1 MNKALAAAAAL
12 ALTLPAAPAL
22 SSPVLIPTAVT
33 IQNIVGTFSDPTVGP
48 GTGTLPTT
56 GGAGTA
62 TPTVRWGTTT
72 GQQSG
77 YDFIATGAPIETT
90 VPPTPSAD
98 FALGDFKHLN
108 FVISQPFLTG
118 VVLTLTAEILIDGN
132 SQGTRNFVFNVQ
144 HTETP
149 NGDPQAGG
157 NCPFG
162 GANGQ
167 GININGCADR
177 VRITTSDTTEI
188 FIVGDQ
194 KLTLNIKGFQVD
206 GNFTTEFFTIENQVN
221 DAVLIANVSLAAIP
235 VPTPMSLALF
245 ATGLLGLAAAGRSR
259 KA

>member
-1 MNKALAAAAAL
+1 MNKVLAAAAAI
-12 ALTLPAAPAL
+12 ALTLPALPAFATTV
-22 SSPVLIPTAVT
+22 SIKD
-33 IQNIVGTFSDPTVGP
+33 IVGTFSDPTVGP
-48 GTGTLPTT
+48 GAGTLPTI
-56 GGAGTA
+56 GGSGSA
-62 TPTVRWGTTT
+62 TPTLRWGTTT
-72 GQQSG
+72 GAQSG
-77 YDFIATGAPIETT
+77 YDFVAVPGQIDTI

-108 FVISQPFLTG
+108 FVINRPFLTG

-132 SQGTRNFVFNVQ
+132 SQGPRNFVFDVE

-167 GININGCADR
+167 GVNVNGCADR
-177 VRITTSDTTEI
+177 VRITTSDTTEV
-188 FIVGDQ
+188 FIVQGQ
-194 KLTLNIKGFQVD
+194 RLTLTIKGFQVD
-206 GNFTTEFFTIENQVN
+206 GNFTNEFFTVENQVN
-221 DAVLIANVSLAAIP
+221 DAVLIANVAVATVP

-245 ATGLLGLAAAGRSR
+245 ATGLLGLAGVARRR

>member
-108 FVISQPFLTG
+108 FVISPPFLTG

-149 NGDPQAGG
+149 NSPDPCQ
-157 NCPFG
+157 FG

-177 VRITTSDTTEI
+177 VRITTSNTTEV
-188 FIVGDQ
+188 FEVDGQ
-194 KLTLNIKGFQVD
+194 KLTVNIKGFQVG
-206 GNFTTEFFTIENQVN
+206 GNFTNQFFTIEDQVN
-221 DAVLIANVSLAAIP
+221 DAILIANVSVLP
-235 VPTPMSLALF
+235 VPAPMSLALF
-245 ATGLLGLAAAGRSR
+245 ATGLLGLAAAGRR